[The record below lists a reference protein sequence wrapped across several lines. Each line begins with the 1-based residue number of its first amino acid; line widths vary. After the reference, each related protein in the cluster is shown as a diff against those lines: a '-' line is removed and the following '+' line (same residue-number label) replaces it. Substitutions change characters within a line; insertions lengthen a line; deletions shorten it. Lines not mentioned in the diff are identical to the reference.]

1 MTSPG
6 APSRLPLPSDFLRP
20 TGSLTPA
27 AAGAIVLLIAN
38 TLGAVFGLPRALT
51 ALALSAII
59 GALIVAKFQ
68 ATFLA
73 RLGFWIVNSLT
84 IFAVALGT
92 NGTISGLTSDL
103 PAPAASSS
111 FLAPWL

>member
-1 MTSPG
+1 MSSPL
-6 APSRLPLPSDFLRP
+6 APSKVPSDFLSP

-27 AAGAIVLLIAN
+27 AAGAIVLLITN

-51 ALALSAII
+51 ALVLSAII

-68 ATFLA
+68 APFLA
-73 RLGFWIVNSLT
+73 RLGYWLVNSLT
-84 IFAVALGT
+84 IFAVALGAH
-92 NGTISGLTSDL
+92 GAVRGLTSD
-103 PAPAASSS
+103 PSSS

>member
-1 MTSPG
+1 MTPPV
-6 APSRLPLPSDFLRP
+6 APSRLPLPSDFLSP

-27 AAGAIVLLIAN
+27 AAGAMVLLIAN
-38 TLGAVFGLPRALT
+38 TLGAVFGLPRAPT
-51 ALALSAII
+51 ALVLSAII
-59 GALIVAKFQ
+59 GALIVAKFR

-73 RLGFWIVNSLT
+73 RLGYWVVNSLT

-92 NGTISGLTSDL
+92 NGAVTGLTSDL
-103 PAPAASSS
+103 PGPAASNI

>member
-1 MTSPG
+1 MT
-6 APSRLPLPSDFLRP
+6 APLPPSKLPSDFLSP

-27 AAGAIVLLIAN
+27 VAGAIVLLIAN

-51 ALALSAII
+51 ALVLSAII

-73 RLGFWIVNSLT
+73 RLGYWIVNSLT
-84 IFAVALGT
+84 IFAVALGA
-92 NGTISGLTSDL
+92 NGTVSTLT
-103 PAPAASSS
+103 ASNS